1 MSNGVPNLSGEA
13 STNTTVLVVDDDLE
27 LRRAGLASQPVPAQP
42 EGSVKGNG

>member
-27 LRRAGLASQPVPAQP
+27 FGKVAADLLADRGYQV
-42 EGSVKGNG
+42 V